1 MTRQTAVPCS
11 LLKAGILSF
20 FLNDTAPTEIYT
32 LSLHDALPICWMR
45 GCLKACMTAS
55 RTRRWEPG
63 GKRSQTTKFGMRLP
77 IFERWPPKEPGAWAA
92 DSDEIDA
99 LSDHVGAVD
108 PDDWDCR
115 MVYRAGLDDAG
126 HRWPDG
132 HPVGTGRGCSFDW
145 NRDDRG
151 CESGAHGE
159 IAAPVQTGGYV
170 DSPGHGPP

>member
-1 MTRQTAVPCS
+1 
-11 LLKAGILSF
+11 
-20 FLNDTAPTEIYT
+20 
-32 LSLHDALPICWMR
+32 MR

-108 PDDWDCR
+108 PDDWDRR
-115 MVYRAGLDDAG
+115 MVYRAGRDDAG
-126 HRWPDG
+126 TDG
-132 HPVGTGRGCSFDW
+132 RMDIVLAPAEAARSAGIEMIADVNPGLMAKLPLKQMGTSIHQDM
-145 NRDDRG
+145 DALAD
-151 CESGAHGE
+151 A
-159 IAAPVQTGGYV
+159 IARKET
-170 DSPGHGPP
+170 